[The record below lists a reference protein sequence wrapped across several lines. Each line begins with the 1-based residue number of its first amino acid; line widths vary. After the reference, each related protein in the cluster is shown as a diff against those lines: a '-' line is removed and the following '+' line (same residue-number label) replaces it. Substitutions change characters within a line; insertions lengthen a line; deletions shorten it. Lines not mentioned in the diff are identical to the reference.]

1 MAMTPTMVPVE
12 QYVVEMLGGLDQK
25 TPTLKVPPG
34 MVRDA
39 VNFEVEPTGG
49 YTRIAGYE
57 RIDGRAS
64 PSDAA
69 YIIIQVVSFT
79 NTPVVG
85 QTLTGGTSGATG
97 TIIAVLSPYVALTSV
112 TGTFTTT
119 EVVSVGATTIGTATT
134 QTVTISALLNAQYIN
149 LAADVYRALITLVP
163 GSGTIRGI
171 VSATFSGVHR
181 LYAFRDNVTGT
192 FTDIYKSTTSGWTAV
207 PFFNE
212 VSFTAGG
219 TATPADGDTVTQGGN
234 TATIKRVMLQSGT
247 WAGSSAAGRLIITTP
262 APANFAAGAATIG
275 ATSLTL
281 SGVQTAITLA
291 TGGKFQFDLGNF
303 AGQAITRRIYGSD
316 GANRCFEFDGTT
328 LAPIASGFTPDTPTY
343 IAVHRNHLFIGIGSS
358 IGNSGVGTPYNWT
371 ALAGGAEIAVGDT
384 VTGLKVLP
392 GNQASPSMLVS
403 TRNGLNV
410 LYGTAATGSNPWSIV
425 SFNTDTGAMPY
436 SLQNFNRTYMLDDRG
451 VVDLETVQAYGNF
464 RQATL
469 TQNLQTFINE
479 KRSLLTYSATSKD
492 RSQYRLFFSDKSG
505 LYVSIINGK
514 LLGCMPV
521 LFANAVSCAWQSE
534 DLNGDDVSYF
544 GSTNGM
550 VYQLDKGSSFDGT
563 NIDAYFVMN
572 WNAMGSP
579 RLLKR
584 YRKLALEVQG
594 TAYAAFSVGYQL
606 GYGSSE
612 IDQPNPSNYT
622 SSFSAAYWDA
632 MVWDAFTWD
641 GSTLAPSEIE
651 MSGTAENYQATISTT
666 TDYLY
671 AFTINSMI
679 VQYSM
684 RRRMR

>member
-1 MAMTPTMVPVE
+1 MPTTVTMAPVKE
-12 QYVVEMLGGLDQK
+12 YIVEMLGGLDQK

-49 YTRIAGYE
+49 YTRVAGYE
-57 RIDGRAS
+57 RADGRAS

-85 QTLTGGTSGATG
+85 QVLTGGTSGATG

-134 QTVTISALLNAQYIN
+134 QTVTISTLLNAQYIN
-149 LAADVYRALITLVP
+149 LAADVYRALITAVP
-163 GSGTIRGI
+163 GAGTIRGI

-181 LYAFRDNVTGT
+181 LYAFRDNVTST
-192 FTDIYKSTTSGWTAV
+192 FTDLYKSTTSGWTAV
-207 PFFNE
+207 PFFSE

-219 TATPADGDTVTQGGN
+219 TATPADGATVTQGAN
-234 TATIKRVMLQSGT
+234 TATIQRVMLQSGT
-247 WAGSSAAGRLIITTP
+247 WAGSTAAGRLIITAP
-262 APANFAAGAATIG
+262 APANFASGAATIG

-316 GANRCFEFDGTT
+316 GVNRCFEFDGTT
-328 LAPIASGFTPDTPTY
+328 LAPIATGFSPDAPTY
-343 IAVHRNHLFIGIGSS
+343 IAVHRNHLFVGIGSS
-358 IGNSGVGTPYNWT
+358 IANSGVGTPYNWT

-392 GNQASPSMLVS
+392 GNQASPSMLVT

-410 LYGTAATGSNPWSIV
+410 LYGTAAAGTNPWSIV

-479 KRSLLTYSATSKD
+479 KRSLLTYSTTSKD
-492 RSQYRLFFSDKSG
+492 RSQYRLFFSDNSG

-534 DLNGDDVSYF
+534 DLSGDDVSYF

-550 VYQLDKGSSFDGT
+550 VYQLDKGSSFDGN

-579 RLLKR
+579 RILKR
-584 YRKLALEVQG
+584 YRKVALEVQG
-594 TAYAAFSVGYQL
+594 TAYAAFSLGYQL

-612 IDQPNPSNYT
+612 IDQPNPSDYT
-622 SSFSAAYWDA
+622 SSFSAAFWDA

-651 MSGTAENYQATISTT
+651 MSGTAENYQVTINTT